1 MEAAGEEAIGSR
13 VSAEGVAK
21 VAAFS
26 TPLFEVA
33 KSRVVDGITTSL
45 TSPLEVSSVCR
56 GSG

>member
-26 TPLFEVA
+26 APLFEVV
-33 KSRVVDGITTSL
+33 KSRVVDGIITSL
-45 TSPLEVSSVCR
+45 TSPLKVSSV
-56 GSG
+56 